1 MRHNAQALVKP
12 LQSLLTC
19 RTTAINE
26 KCMKEAIQWETMS
39 TIMRFCLVF
48 SVLLNIASFYI
59 FVLVGDQTFEP
70 INITTKIDG
79 PPLNGKV
86 LKMMKP
92 LGWAG
97 MGLQVA
103 SWIVYWIFGAG
114 LSKKAKVI
122 KANLTT

>member
-1 MRHNAQALVKP
+1 VKP